1 MSSATH
7 APPKARK
14 RRYFFREGDDLLLLQ
29 TLLINRKSLLSSTRG
44 HRSAAWEVVT
54 ASLNRQGI
62 LASTHSLRCR
72 LKRLVEN
79 FQDGVVQG
87 NQAADFTE
95 VELLLDQYT
104 KAQAQ
109 CEQQKTG
116 ATPRPRILQGSTLLP
131 GANSADSESEEEST
145 VPTVSPQQTPLPPPP
160 ESESTPTPTALVQS
174 TPESGRKY
182 RKRRF
187 FFQDWHD
194 VLLLNALLADQTIS
208 GARNPFWKD
217 ITASLTSQG
226 LDVNAHTLRTHL
238 RLLVDTYRKESSSWE
253 TNPTQLSEKQRL
265 LRDYCHKLD
274 GEDQQDQT
282 SNDDQ
287 CFEPG
292 SEFEDDQCRDDRAG
306 TNHPEST
313 TLVTESAMP
322 PQSHA
327 VGATP
332 SNISPSSVTNL
343 SQTRDV
349 IATSTQTPKTTPI
362 SRTSSTAQTS
372 SPPNTHEF
380 SVQTVEVFSTPTATH
395 VVQPSTEEE
404 TDEISGSVWKR
415 QKLELETILHR
426 FVAEQS
432 ERQREEREYEHAR
445 FSEQQDLQRQ
455 TIELQ
460 KRALN
465 MQEKAMNMQDRL
477 MSLMEKVMDKLN

>member
-131 GANSADSESEEEST
+131 
-145 VPTVSPQQTPLPPPP
+145 
-160 ESESTPTPTALVQS
+160 
-174 TPESGRKY
+174 
-182 RKRRF
+182 
-187 FFQDWHD
+187 
-194 VLLLNALLADQTIS
+194 
-208 GARNPFWKD
+208 
-217 ITASLTSQG
+217 
-226 LDVNAHTLRTHL
+226 
-238 RLLVDTYRKESSSWE
+238 
-253 TNPTQLSEKQRL
+253 
-265 LRDYCHKLD
+265 
-274 GEDQQDQT
+274 
-282 SNDDQ
+282 
-287 CFEPG
+287 
-292 SEFEDDQCRDDRAG
+292 
-306 TNHPEST
+306 
-313 TLVTESAMP
+313 
-322 PQSHA
+322 
-327 VGATP
+327 
-332 SNISPSSVTNL
+332 
-343 SQTRDV
+343 
-349 IATSTQTPKTTPI
+349 
-362 SRTSSTAQTS
+362 
-372 SPPNTHEF
+372 
-380 SVQTVEVFSTPTATH
+380 
-395 VVQPSTEEE
+395 EEE

-460 KRALN
+460 KRALD